1 MRSLHEIECDRSFT
15 RSDALAKHMR
25 TVHETEALRPS
36 DPVPKGYGS
45 IAPKPTKLKLLVKP
59 QLRDDGNSNGDAEV
73 DDDATIYTNTDVE
86 MENIPGPPFEYP
98 EDVPFTGEELSMP
111 PDQLFRLLRRQVH
124 WAVEEGNELR
134 EEVKALEEKKKRE
147 WMAKELV
154 LANVMEAELAHAHEK
169 GESDKNIQ
177 QIVQD
182 LPQPILPL
190 SGPPPWYRMTIA
202 PVEMPSGEEAMNI
215 DSYPDRP
222 DGRFYTSPMDNR

>member
-1 MRSLHEIECDRSFT
+1 
-15 RSDALAKHMR
+15 MR

-73 DDDATIYTNTDVE
+73 DDDATIYTNTDAE
-86 MENIPGPPFEYP
+86 IENLPVPPFEYP
-98 EDVPFTGEELSMP
+98 EDVQFTGEELSMP

-134 EEVKALEEKKKRE
+134 EEVKALQEKKKKE

-154 LANVMEAELAHAHEK
+154 LANVMEAELANAHEK

-190 SGPPPWYRMTIA
+190 SGPPPWYRMPMG
-202 PVEMPSGEEAMNI
+202 PVEMLPEEEAI
-215 DSYPDRP
+215 AVQPLPDRP
-222 DGRFYTSPMDNR
+222 DLRLYPSSMG